1 MQDSQHGQL
10 DEQVAGELKRLITK
24 FRIRIGSL
32 PVRNTHSSSSEPLTS
47 KQSYKT
53 NKMSLDH
60 PRCSRL
66 RFSVGQSVY
75 KEFASFVSILLA
87 DFVFFAQRV
96 CFKFPSTALPLPL
109 ALPIIYHLFTCST
122 SSTYY
127 PPSFS
132 TFTSTYTSTF
142 FLWFLLFFFC
152 VCWNKYCE
160 PDYHVASLIWIFGI
174 CRPGHGACTCCRWNI
189 SYCTIGEDHCKQCC
203 SSCHHNLDARVE
215 NVNKIRYIKLDSKCH
230 STFELRVTNN
240 RGVLKNC
247 WKNAWQISHHSRR
260 WILALHKKQKPHNCF
275 FALRLPRIAR
285 ILTVQVKSDK
295 ITPRRYKGYYRWR
308 QWEGKILVQTCL
320 ASM

>member
-47 KQSYKT
+47 KQSYKRT
-53 NKMSLDH
+53 KCLWITQDVQDFGSVLGNQCSKSLPH
-60 PRCSRL
+60 S
-66 RFSVGQSVY
+66 
-75 KEFASFVSILLA
+75 
-87 DFVFFAQRV
+87 
-96 CFKFPSTALPLPL
+96 FPSCWLTLFFLPNVFALNFRRLHFRF
-109 ALPIIYHLFTCST
+109 HLHFQLLFIFTCST

-142 FLWFLLFFFC
+142 FLCFLLFFFC
-152 VCWNKYCE
+152 ACWNKYCD
-160 PDYHVASLIWIFGI
+160 PHYHVASLIWIFAI
-174 CRPGHGACTCCRWNI
+174 CRPGHGACTGCRWNI
-189 SYCTIGEDHCKQCC
+189 SYCTIGEDQCKQCC
-203 SSCHHNLDARVE
+203 SSCHHNLDARIE
-215 NVNKIRYIKLDSKCH
+215 NVNKFRYIKLDSKCH

-260 WILALHKKQKPHNCF
+260 WILAQHKKTKTKQLF
-275 FALRLPRIAR
+275 FCSQAAMDR
-285 ILTVQVKSDK
+285 
-295 ITPRRYKGYYRWR
+295 
-308 QWEGKILVQTCL
+308 
-320 ASM
+320 